1 MGREGTEWGMRRIL
15 VRWGIA
21 LVAVACGWGVDFL
34 VYLSIAAASAG
45 DRYAWAVW
53 TGLFCGAAWFL
64 VGLPLAVVGPDLSSR
79 GRVAVATV
87 LCGAAGMVLIG
98 GLFRSVE
105 AMVSIFGLL
114 AFVAG
119 AASMLVYAGL
129 CRMIVF
135 VDGR

>member
-1 MGREGTEWGMRRIL
+1 M
-15 VRWGIA
+15 
-21 LVAVACGWGVDFL
+21 
-34 VYLSIAAASAG
+34 
-45 DRYAWAVW
+45 
-53 TGLFCGAAWFL
+53 
-64 VGLPLAVVGPDLSSR
+64 GLPLAVVGPDDSSR
-79 GRVAVATV
+79 GRVTVATV

-119 AASMLVYAGL
+119 RVFDAGV
-129 CRMIVF
+129 CGVVSDDCVC